1 MGEMAEVGE
10 GAKGQIGRKPLKGI
24 LKDNGVLI
32 PPTEDVEGL
41 TSRGY
46 GVEAE
51 GGLMLEFYEAL
62 YLLSRNIIEVTSGAG
77 DGTVSFQDIL
87 DRFRELDENA
97 WVRYIIYR
105 DLRSRGYVVRE
116 GCGGVDFRVYER
128 GRYGEGAAKY
138 MVIGVREGKPLRV
151 EELAKTLNNIQG
163 LKKALILA
171 VLNRRGEVVYYSLS
185 KLTF

>member
-1 MGEMAEVGE
+1 MAEVGK
-10 GAKGQIGRKPLKGI
+10 GTKGQMERKPLKGI
-24 LKDNGVLI
+24 LKDDGILI
-32 PPTEDVEGL
+32 PSTEDIEGL
-41 TSRGY
+41 ISRGY

-51 GGLMLEFYEAL
+51 GGLMLELYEAL
-62 YLLSRNIIEVTSGAG
+62 YLLSRNIIEVTNR
-77 DGTVSFQDIL
+77 DGETVTFQDVL

-116 GCGGVDFRVYER
+116 GFGGVDFRVYER
-128 GRYGEGAAKY
+128 GRYGEGTAKY

-151 EELAKTLNNIQG
+151 EELAKTLNNIQS
-163 LKKALILA
+163 LKKILILA